1 MEDKGK
7 EITMSKRKTNKTNN
21 KDMTMELEKLS
32 QIYDKDYF
40 EFGVST
46 KKSNYTDYSW
56 ERLGNYFQETASHI
70 VQNFNPKKTLDVGCA
85 KGFLVKS
92 LNNLGVDSFG
102 IDPSDYALLEAPEEI
117 KDKLSLGVAQSIDF
131 KDNSFDLVTC
141 FDVMEHIA
149 EKDVYKSLKEML
161 RVTNKW
167 LILRVVTKELD
178 DDIDTY
184 HEKIHELEWWHQK
197 IKKAGGIVEATEKYL
212 DKNVWWF
219 NVPEF
224 LIVVKKVT
232 K

>member
-1 MEDKGK
+1 
-7 EITMSKRKTNKTNN
+7 MSKRKTNKTNN
-21 KDMTMELEKLS
+21 NDMAMELEKLS

-56 ERLGNYFQETASHI
+56 ERLGNYFQETANHI

-92 LNNLGVDSFG
+92 LNDLGVDSFG

-117 KDKLSLGVAQSIDF
+117 KDKLSLGVVQSIDF

-149 EKDVYKSLKEML
+149 EKDVSKSLKEML

-184 HEKIHELEWWHQK
+184 HEKIHELEWWHEK